1 MVRLLISEGGEPMAT
16 VDEILDAVRCLSFE
30 EYVKL
35 RSALDSLDETE
46 WNAELARSTEQWNK
60 SGLTDDDIDRA
71 VARRRHESRS

>member
-1 MVRLLISEGGEPMAT
+1 MAT
-16 VDEILDAVRCLSFE
+16 VDEILDAVRSLSFE
-30 EYVKL
+30 DYVKL

-71 VARRRHESRS
+71 VARRRHGSRS